1 MTHVSLIHPIDS
13 HWPVP
18 ELNLYKKQE
27 TLMCLLK
34 GLYIFLFL
42 EEEFKQHH
50 LNKLFSPYIIKNC
63 ADSLTVSV

>member
-1 MTHVSLIHPIDS
+1 MTHISLIHPIDS

-18 ELNLYKKQE
+18 ELNLFKKQE

-50 LNKLFSPYIIKNC
+50 LN
-63 ADSLTVSV
+63 